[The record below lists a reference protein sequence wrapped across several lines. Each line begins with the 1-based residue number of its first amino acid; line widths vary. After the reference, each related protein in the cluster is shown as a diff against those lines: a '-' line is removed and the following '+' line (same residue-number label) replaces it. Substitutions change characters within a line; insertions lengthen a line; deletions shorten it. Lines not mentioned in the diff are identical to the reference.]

1 MKTID
6 YIKVILVCAG
16 LVLTSSCSILQGLDP
31 THRYYVE
38 KTLVTKQI
46 ADLNAQHASDIQA
59 ATTKVSTDK
68 DAVIGSLE
76 KQLQSIA
83 NSLYGANTGFK
94 FYEKPGR
101 VDLIINNRVTEA
113 QAADGKQPTAEAMLA
128 ENKRLSD
135 EMDEQKT
142 TIAQLTKTHQGDV
155 AAAAKLAEEAAK
167 AKTDLDTAKQQV
179 TQVEQTYIAK
189 ITPLQTKLN
198 DTNDKL
204 ISAEQAKLNQQAETE
219 KLKKQ
224 LMLWCGIGALLFLV
238 GAVYSPVGKEGLA
251 ILAGVCAGAAV
262 AIPFI
267 TGTIILVSALLIFLV
282 LVVYFLRKHH
292 IAEKTT
298 TNLVNGIEDA
308 KTALGDKASVLTNIL
323 KSWNAKYTK
332 TSFIG
337 GNVVTKADDAVEA
350 YIQKKLMAS
359 GRLDPKP
366 VAPQAAPQVT
376 PTPPTS

>member
-1 MKTID
+1 MKTLG
-6 YIKVILVCAG
+6 YIKVILVC
-16 LVLTSSCSILQGLDP
+16 TSLALASGCSILQGLDP

-46 ADLNAQHASDIQA
+46 ADLNAQHAADLKA
-59 ATTKVSTDK
+59 ATTQVSTDK
-68 DAVIGSLE
+68 DKVISSLDQ
-76 KQLQSIA
+76 QLQSIA

-128 ENKRLSD
+128 ENKRLAD

-142 TIAQLTKTHQGDV
+142 TIAQLTKTHQDDL
-155 AAAAKLAEEAAK
+155 AAAAKLSEDAAK
-167 AKTDLDTAKQQV
+167 AKADLDTAKQQV

-204 ISAEQAKLNQQAETE
+204 ISAEQAKINQQAETE

-238 GAVYSPVGKEGLA
+238 GAIYSPVFKEGLA
-251 ILAGVCAGAAV
+251 IIAGTLGFATI

-267 TGTIILVSALLIFLV
+267 QGWMIAAAILLV
-282 LVVYFLRKHH
+282 LVVVIFYFLRKHH

-308 KTALGDKASVLTNIL
+308 KTALGDKASVLTNNL

-332 TSFIG
+332 TSLIG
-337 GNVVTKADDAVEA
+337 GNIITTTDDAVEA

-366 VAPQAAPQVT
+366 VTTPQVT
-376 PTPPTS
+376 PTPPTP